1 MHNIVILASG
11 SGTNAE
17 NIIKRFQ
24 GGDLLETS
32 LVITDH
38 ADAGVV
44 ERVRP
49 YGVESIYIPGKEWRE
64 NPGKIVG
71 ILQARNPSLIILAG
85 FMRLVA
91 KEIVDA
97 FPGRILNL
105 HPALLPAYGGKG
117 MWGHHVHEAVIA
129 AGEKESGVTVHY
141 IDENYDRG
149 RILMQ
154 EHVDIEPGETPATL
168 EAKIH
173 QAEYR
178 LYPRAIEEAL
188 RRIDKAVI

>member
-17 NIIKRFQ
+17 NIIKYF
-24 GGDLLETS
+24 GNGDLLRVS

-49 YGVESIYIPGKEWRE
+49 YGVESVFIPGREWRE
-64 NPGKIVG
+64 NPSKIVE
-71 ILQARNPSLIILAG
+71 LLKSQDPSLIVLAG

-91 KEIVDA
+91 KEIVEA

-149 RILMQ
+149 ENLMQ
-154 EHVDIEPGETPATL
+154 EHVAIEPGETSASL

-173 QAEYR
+173 QAEYC

-188 RRIDKAVI
+188 RRIDCKA